1 MIRQT
6 VGAST
11 QLPETATWLTM
22 ETAAFSVP
30 GGGSQTHYAT
40 PTKVS
45 SSQQMSSSFTWD
57 RFMDPSTSPK
67 AKRNRATTAQSV
79 QAQPLK
85 VYRKYRTGE
94 LPDIQFQTS
103 GLVIPLQAV
112 AFMDAQTAKSLF
124 CSLLAAVRR
133 QVKEIQGNDSAFVS
147 KLNGLLA
154 AILKTPNPGTLVAR
168 AVMEYLWT
176 SNAATDQL
184 DIDSSALVQLARN
197 NHLHQLAILTLES
210 CLPISDNSRSAP
222 SAKRAKKNTSN
233 QSGGFSV
240 ADLYAD
246 LDDVDS
252 LRAVLTEQAGCCDT
266 TRKALN
272 AESNSDWK
280 KAAHFYKYFKRLI
293 HSITNLLQILFF
305 F

>member
-6 VGAST
+6 QPMST
-11 QLPETATWLTM
+11 ALPETATWLTM
-22 ETAAFSVP
+22 ETATFSGP
-30 GGGSQTHYAT
+30 EGGSSQTHNAT
-40 PTKVS
+40 PTIA
-45 SSQQMSSSFTWD
+45 SSQQMSSSLTWD

-112 AFMDAQTAKSLF
+112 AFMDPQTAQSLF

-133 QVKEIQGNDSAFVS
+133 EVRAIQGNDSAFVS

-154 AILKTPNPGTLVAR
+154 TILKTPNPGTLVAR

-176 SNAATDQL
+176 SNAAIDQL

-197 NHLHQLAILTLES
+197 NHLHQLAVLTLES
-210 CLPISDNSRSAP
+210 CLPISNSQSVQ
-222 SAKRAKKNTSN
+222 SAKKARKNTSN
-233 QSGGFSV
+233 QTGWFFV

-272 AESNSDWK
+272 AESNTDWK
-280 KAAHFYKYFKRLI
+280 KAAYFYKYF
-293 HSITNLLQILFF
+293 
-305 F
+305 